1 MDQRCIVSPDLCSRR
16 NRSPNSCWLSV
27 YITSPLCPPA
37 VEIVTAGG
45 LGGMAYWVVI
55 FPVDVVKSA
64 MQTDAIVK
72 TDRKFPD
79 MLTTTQVLRSSCAP
93 RGSGTRTANSGPLQ
107 SR

>member
-1 MDQRCIVSPDLCSRR
+1 MTASRIARPDYGWSAV
-16 NRSPNSCWLSV
+16 RSASILR
-27 YITSPLCPPA
+27 PPA

-72 TDRKFPD
+72 VERKYPD
-79 MLTTTQVLRSSCAP
+79 MLTTTQVRLRALHVRHVPVQSQSSTALV
-93 RGSGTRTANSGPLQ
+93 GAGAGTRSP
-107 SR
+107 R